1 MTLAER
7 IVPQSVADRTPLLSA
22 AELPIENIQRIQLE
36 RPGMP
41 AMEFTRTLAG
51 WEQTKPYLHPADAA
65 ALRQLIDV
73 AASLEQ
79 TRAVDLNTLDASTR
93 AALGLD
99 PPQAVVQLGWPGGE
113 CTLELGRRT
122 VAGRG
127 WARANGR
134 SSAASVDAAL
144 HALAL
149 DGDLRQLRSMALYD
163 AQPGEAERIVLKY
176 GVGPSALWTLE
187 RKGLTWRVVTPF
199 ETRADS
205 EAVRSYLEAV
215 SGAQA
220 DAFAADQPQD
230 FAAFGL
236 APPAVSLEI
245 VRSNSTT
252 PATVDVGNTVTQGA
266 QERFGRIDGRPAV
279 LQLGTRAL
287 ATLFPAP
294 AFFID
299 PRGTDVV
306 PADVRSIEFQPAAGT
321 TASPFV
327 LQRVRDTWELQSG
340 GTAAIPASSEAVRRL
355 LTQLAQTRAPEIS
368 LEQIPQELLVATLTL
383 KGERGAVLAVIRL
396 ARSGSGGAGK
406 WALDNDDGVL
416 RVFPQNFDVRLDAD
430 AYVGSK

>member
-1 MTLAER
+1 
-7 IVPQSVADRTPLLSA
+7 LSA
-22 AELPIENIQRIQLE
+22 AELPIEQIERIQLE

-41 AMEFTRTLAG
+41 TMKFARTLVG
-51 WEQTKPYLHPADAA
+51 WEQTEPYPHPADAA

-73 AASLEQ
+73 ASSLEQ
-79 TRAVDLNTLDASTR
+79 TRAVDLSTLDAPAR
-93 AALGLD
+93 AALGLE
-99 PPQAVVQLGWPGGE
+99 PPQAMMQMSWKGGE
-113 CTLELGRRT
+113 CLLELGRRT

-127 WARANGR
+127 WIRANDR
-134 SSAASVDAAL
+134 MSAASVDASL

-163 AQPGEAERIVLKY
+163 AQPGEAERIELKY
-176 GVGPSALWTLE
+176 GAGPSALWTLE

-199 ETRADS
+199 NTRADS
-205 EAVRSYLEAV
+205 ESVRSYVEAV

-236 APPAVSLEI
+236 APPAVSLTI
-245 VRSNSTT
+245 VRSNSTS
-252 PATVDVGNTVTQGA
+252 PATVEVGSTVTQGA

-287 ATLFPAP
+287 AALFPAP

-306 PADVRSIEFQPAAGT
+306 PADVRRIEVQPAVGT
-321 TASPFV
+321 TATPFA
-327 LQRVRDTWELQSG
+327 LQRTRDRWELQSAG
-340 GTAAIPASSEAVRRL
+340 AAAAPASSDAVRRL
-355 LTQLAQTRAPEIS
+355 LTQLAQTRAPEVS

-383 KGERGAVLAVIRL
+383 KGEKDAVLAVIRL
-396 ARSGSGGAGK
+396 ARGGSEGAGK

-416 RVFPQNFDVRLDAD
+416 RVFPQNFDVRVDAD
-430 AYVGSK
+430 AYVGSR